1 MPSRGKCLTAGPA
14 EEEVMKANALMRFV
28 LSGNRSLEEFAVLLA
43 RISLGVFFAISGGNK
58 LFVASQNKL
67 MYETI
72 VGAGIPFPHVMTYFV
87 SSVEFVCGCV
97 LIIGLLSTLCCMAFI
112 IDMIVAIT
120 TVQLASITKALS
132 FIDWLDDLLY
142 LPEVLYIIIFLWLI
156 SSGPG
161 RLSVDH
167 WIAVRSGLLDGV
179 SADQRDTQAAA
190 EDDLLCQR
198 SLLTGQR
205 ARPAGS
211 VGVGLAHR
219 IAQNNE
225 RRATVTLASSGSIS
239 NSKPS
244 SWHIFNIVLFS
255 CSVRP
260 SMTRSPTLRAYSI
273 INCISIQLN
282 P

>member
-1 MPSRGKCLTAGPA
+1 
-14 EEEVMKANALMRFV
+14 MKADALMRFI
-28 LSGNRSLEEFAVLLA
+28 LSGNRSAEEFALLA
-43 RISLGVFFAISGGNK
+43 RISLGIFFAISGGNK
-58 LFVASQNKL
+58 LFVASQYKL

-87 SSVEFVCGCV
+87 SSVEFVCGCL
-97 LIIGLLSTLCCMAFI
+97 LIIGLFSSLCCVAFI

-120 TVQLASITKALS
+120 TVQLATIKAHS
-132 FIDWLDDLLY
+132 FIDWLDDFLY

-167 WIAVRSGLLDGV
+167 WITVRSGLLDGV

-225 RRATVTLASSGSIS
+225 RRATVTLASSGSI
-239 NSKPS
+239 
-244 SWHIFNIVLFS
+244 
-255 CSVRP
+255 
-260 SMTRSPTLRAYSI
+260 
-273 INCISIQLN
+273 
-282 P
+282 